1 MKKMI
6 LALFAA
12 FSLVFSGG
20 AMAAETNFGVS
31 AQIVSLEASG
41 TETEGGETNS
51 KDISH
56 VFPVGSIF
64 AERTGERFTVG
75 LDWIPF
81 DADVSSK
88 THKRTDT
95 ETSVTGTATTT
106 STSRTQTAQA
116 QIQNHLTLYG
126 EMTIG
131 DTPYYAKAGYIHVT
145 VDAQESLG
153 TGSKYG
159 SADIN
164 GVLIGAGVRTGNLKY
179 EVTYTDY
186 DNVSLTSSVARTGVT
201 TNNKVTADLD
211 ATAFKISYVF

>member
-20 AMAAETNFGVS
+20 AMAETNFGVS

-95 ETSVTGTATTT
+95 ETSVTGTAAAT

-126 EMTIG
+126 EMMLG
-131 DTPYYAKAGYIHVT
+131 DTYYAKAGYIHVT

-186 DNVSLTSSVARTGVT
+186 DDVSLTSSVARTGVS

>member
-20 AMAAETNFGVS
+20 AMAETNFGVS

-95 ETSVTGTATTT
+95 ETSVTGTDTTT

-126 EMTIG
+126 EMMLG
-131 DTPYYAKAGYIHVT
+131 DTYYAKAGYIHVT

>member
-56 VFPVGSIF
+56 VFPVGSVF
-64 AERTGERFTVG
+64 AEMAGERFTVG

-95 ETSVTGTATTT
+95 ETSVTGTDTTT

-131 DTPYYAKAGYIHVT
+131 DTPLYAKAGYIHVT

-164 GVLIGAGVRTGNLKY
+164 GVLIGAGVRNGNIKM

-186 DNVSLTSSVARTGVT
+186 DNVSLTSSVARTGVS

>member
-20 AMAAETNFGVS
+20 AMAETNFGVS

-95 ETSVTGTATTT
+95 ETSVTGTAAAT

-126 EMTIG
+126 EMMLG
-131 DTPYYAKAGYIHVT
+131 DTYYAKAGYIHVT
-145 VDAQESLG
+145 VDAQEDR
-153 TGSKYG
+153 K
-159 SADIN
+159 
-164 GVLIGAGVRTGNLKY
+164 
-179 EVTYTDY
+179 
-186 DNVSLTSSVARTGVT
+186 SVV
-201 TNNKVTADLD
+201 
-211 ATAFKISYVF
+211 

>member
-20 AMAAETNFGVS
+20 AMAETNFGVS

-51 KDISH
+51 RDVKHI
-56 VFPVGSIF
+56 FPVGSVF
-64 AERTGERFTVG
+64 AEMEGERFTVG

-95 ETSVTGTATTT
+95 ETSVTGTAAAT

-186 DNVSLTSSVARTGVT
+186 DDVSLTSSVARTGVS

>member
-1 MKKMI
+1 MMKKVI
-6 LALFAA
+6 SALFAV
-12 FSLVFSGG
+12 FSLVFSGA
-20 AMAAETNFGVS
+20 AMAETNFGVS

-56 VFPVGSIF
+56 IFPVGSVF
-64 AERTGERFTVG
+64 AERVGERFTVG

-95 ETSVTGTATTT
+95 ETSVTGTATAT

-116 QIQNHLTLYG
+116 EIQNHITLYG
-126 EMTIG
+126 EMTLG

-164 GVLIGAGVRTGNLKY
+164 GVLIGAGVRNGNIKM

-186 DNVSLTSSVARTGVT
+186 DNISLTSSVARTGVT

-211 ATAFKISYVF
+211 ATAFKISYIF

>member
-20 AMAAETNFGVS
+20 AMAETNFGVS

-56 VFPVGSIF
+56 VFPVGSVF
-64 AERTGERFTVG
+64 AEMAGERFTVG

-95 ETSVTGTATTT
+95 ETSVTGTAAAT

-126 EMTIG
+126 EMMLG
-131 DTPYYAKAGYIHVT
+131 DTYYAKAGYIHVT

-164 GVLIGAGVRTGNLKY
+164 GVLIGAGVRNGNIKM

-186 DNVSLTSSVARTGVT
+186 DNVSLTSSVARTGVS

>member
-20 AMAAETNFGVS
+20 AMAETNFGVS

-51 KDISH
+51 KDVQH
-56 VFPVGSIF
+56 TFPVGSIF

-95 ETSVTGTATTT
+95 ETSVTGTATATT
-106 STSRTQTAQA
+106 TSRTQTAQA
-116 QIQNHLTLYG
+116 AIQNHLTLYG

-164 GVLIGAGVRTGNLKY
+164 GILIGAGLRTGNLKY

-186 DNVSLTSSVARTGVT
+186 DDVSLTSSVARTGVT

>member
-95 ETSVTGTATTT
+95 ETSVTGTATATT
-106 STSRTQTAQA
+106 TSRTQTAQA
-116 QIQNHLTLYG
+116 AIQNHLTLYG
-126 EMTIG
+126 EMMIK

-159 SADIN
+159 TADIN
-164 GVLIGAGVRTGNLKY
+164 GVLIGAGVRNGNIKM